1 MEEGVFLHPAVAG
14 PLRERFVEA
23 RLHVDYERNMKRELE
38 MTGSNS
44 QPLFLVVDPVSEEVV
59 GRHDGPSLISDDTFI
74 EFLDEAWT
82 QVKGSGD
89 VP

>member
-14 PLRERFVEA
+14 PLNERFIEA
-23 RLHVDYERNMKRELE
+23 RLHVDYPRNMERERE

-44 QPLFLVVDPVSEEVV
+44 QLLFLVVDPANEEIL
-59 GRHDGPSLISDDTFI
+59 GRHDGPSLVSDGPFI
-74 EFLDEAWT
+74 QFLNDAWAKAKT
-82 QVKGSGD
+82 AND